1 MLRQLTEAATG
12 RARFPVKLRVDS
24 DCAPPP
30 DVKVAF
36 YHIAQEALNNVAKHG
51 RASEATVRLTCRD
64 GRHTLSIE
72 DNGRGFVVDAVTA
85 EHLGLTIMRERA
97 EGVHALLEVQSE
109 IGKGTRITVT
119 WPGAVQPDVTP
130 PGAVMAMQQND

>member
-1 MLRQLTEAATG
+1 MTDVRKHRRQRPRLRG
-12 RARFPVKLRVDS
+12 
-24 DCAPPP
+24 
-30 DVKVAF
+30 
-36 YHIAQEALNNVAKHG
+36 
-51 RASEATVRLTCRD
+51 
-64 GRHTLSIE
+64 
-72 DNGRGFVVDAVTA
+72 DAVTA

-130 PGAVMAMQQND
+130 PDAVMAMQQND